1 MNIKDFETRA
11 REYFDDDVQKFMELL
26 NNEASHGFFL
36 NTDKATKEKI
46 LSLIDFEYSKS
57 NYNENAYFT
66 KIDNIGKTLAYDLGL
81 IYPQDI
87 ESSYSITFLKGK
99 KINTIVD
106 LCAAP
111 GGKSINAIN
120 SFKDAICIS
129 NDVTYARASII
140 SNNFERLGFTNTLI
154 SSTKIE
160 NLEQSLSN
168 YADLVLLDAPCSGE
182 GMIRKYPEI
191 ITNLNDADYKKIEL
205 IQEELLDNAYKILKY
220 TGYLIYSTC
229 TYNLNEDEKQIIKF
243 LDKYKDMELINID
256 TDNNHSKLKGTIKL
270 SPLNGTEG
278 QYIAIL
284 YKKGTNT
291 DNHIKCLKQAKN
303 ALVERFIKD
312 NIDIKNYYLYNKDNN
327 FYLSL
332 KPLPDIKG
340 IIRAGLYLGEL
351 KKDRFEPSHM
361 LYRSNEL
368 FDKFKYRYDF
378 SDEEYIRYKKGYE
391 IETKLEDNYY
401 LLTYKGLSF
410 AYSRVKKGIMK
421 NKYPKGLREML

>member
-66 KIDNIGKTLAYDLGL
+66 KIENIGKTLAYDLGL

-87 ESSYSITFLKGK
+87 ESSYSITFLKDK

-120 SFKDAICIS
+120 TFKDAICIS

-205 IQEELLDNAYKILKY
+205 IQEDLLDNAY
-220 TGYLIYSTC
+220 
-229 TYNLNEDEKQIIKF
+229 
-243 LDKYKDMELINID
+243 
-256 TDNNHSKLKGTIKL
+256 
-270 SPLNGTEG
+270 
-278 QYIAIL
+278 
-284 YKKGTNT
+284 
-291 DNHIKCLKQAKN
+291 
-303 ALVERFIKD
+303 
-312 NIDIKNYYLYNKDNN
+312 
-327 FYLSL
+327 
-332 KPLPDIKG
+332 
-340 IIRAGLYLGEL
+340 
-351 KKDRFEPSHM
+351 
-361 LYRSNEL
+361 
-368 FDKFKYRYDF
+368 
-378 SDEEYIRYKKGYE
+378 
-391 IETKLEDNYY
+391 
-401 LLTYKGLSF
+401 
-410 AYSRVKKGIMK
+410 
-421 NKYPKGLREML
+421 

>member
-66 KIDNIGKTLAYDLGL
+66 KIENIGKTLAYDLGL

-87 ESSYSITFLKGK
+87 ESSYSITFLKDK

-120 SFKDAICIS
+120 TFKDAICIS

-291 DNHIKCLKQAKN
+291 DNHIN
-303 ALVERFIKD
+303 V
-312 NIDIKNYYLYNKDNN
+312 
-327 FYLSL
+327 
-332 KPLPDIKG
+332 
-340 IIRAGLYLGEL
+340 
-351 KKDRFEPSHM
+351 
-361 LYRSNEL
+361 
-368 FDKFKYRYDF
+368 
-378 SDEEYIRYKKGYE
+378 
-391 IETKLEDNYY
+391 
-401 LLTYKGLSF
+401 
-410 AYSRVKKGIMK
+410 
-421 NKYPKGLREML
+421 

>member
-66 KIDNIGKTLAYDLGL
+66 KIENIGKTLAYDLGL

-87 ESSYSITFLKGK
+87 ESSYSITFLKDK

-120 SFKDAICIS
+120 TFKDAICIS

-256 TDNNHSKLKGTIKL
+256 
-270 SPLNGTEG
+270 
-278 QYIAIL
+278 
-284 YKKGTNT
+284 T

>member
-1 MNIKDFETRA
+1 MNIMDFETRA

-66 KIDNIGKTLAYDLGL
+66 KIENIGKTLAYDLGL

-87 ESSYSITFLKGK
+87 ESSYSITFLKDK

-120 SFKDAICIS
+120 TFKDAICIS

-168 YADLVLLDAPCSGE
+168 YADLVL
-182 GMIRKYPEI
+182 
-191 ITNLNDADYKKIEL
+191 
-205 IQEELLDNAYKILKY
+205 
-220 TGYLIYSTC
+220 
-229 TYNLNEDEKQIIKF
+229 
-243 LDKYKDMELINID
+243 
-256 TDNNHSKLKGTIKL
+256 
-270 SPLNGTEG
+270 
-278 QYIAIL
+278 
-284 YKKGTNT
+284 
-291 DNHIKCLKQAKN
+291 
-303 ALVERFIKD
+303 
-312 NIDIKNYYLYNKDNN
+312 
-327 FYLSL
+327 
-332 KPLPDIKG
+332 
-340 IIRAGLYLGEL
+340 
-351 KKDRFEPSHM
+351 
-361 LYRSNEL
+361 
-368 FDKFKYRYDF
+368 
-378 SDEEYIRYKKGYE
+378 
-391 IETKLEDNYY
+391 
-401 LLTYKGLSF
+401 
-410 AYSRVKKGIMK
+410 
-421 NKYPKGLREML
+421 